1 MSTHFS
7 EVCFPEVRH
16 FSGYMK
22 RYDVMEEKSANGGA
36 DTVALKSSTF
46 FYLSS
51 HYRLTL
57 GSIFF
62 CLLII
67 HWLSAP
73 LLKNWPLLGCSKFSG
88 LYVLFVG
95 CSTLASTQEPP
106 ASVYFYKC
114 CISTAGDR
122 KGGEPESF
130 TKTLWHSALE
140 VISAGG
146 CPGQSAL
153 TLDLPFPLPSRNH
166 CTGYLQSET
175 LCSSEPR
182 ILSWKADGGLQ
193 YPGLTLGGTIFFT
206 LQRKN
211 LNHKWNLN

>member
-7 EVCFPEVRH
+7 EICFPEVRH

-122 KGGEPESF
+122 KGRGWARVIYEN
-130 TKTLWHSALE
+130 TLA
-140 VISAGG
+140 
-146 CPGQSAL
+146 
-153 TLDLPFPLPSRNH
+153 
-166 CTGYLQSET
+166 
-175 LCSSEPR
+175 LCSGSHFRRRLPWTECTYSRPP
-182 ILSWKADGGLQ
+182 IPTSK
-193 YPGLTLGGTIFFT
+193 
-206 LQRKN
+206 
-211 LNHKWNLN
+211 

>member
-1 MSTHFS
+1 MYEEIWCNGREISQCWSWHCGAQVLHLLLPVFS
-7 EVCFPEVRH
+7 LLADPWLHLLLPVSWLSIDSRLLFWKLDLFLGVLN
-16 FSGYMK
+16 FLVYM
-22 RYDVMEEKSANGGA
+22 
-36 DTVALKSSTF
+36 
-46 FYLSS
+46 FYL
-51 HYRLTL
+51 L
-57 GSIFF
+57 GAPPWPPPKSLLQMFIF
-62 CLLII
+62 IN
-67 HWLSAP
+67 AAYP
-73 LLKNWPLLGCSKFSG
+73 R
-88 LYVLFVG
+88 
-95 CSTLASTQEPP
+95 QE
-106 ASVYFYKC
+106 
-114 CISTAGDR
+114 IG

-175 LCSSEPR
+175 LCISEPR

-211 LNHKWNLN
+211 LNHKWNWN